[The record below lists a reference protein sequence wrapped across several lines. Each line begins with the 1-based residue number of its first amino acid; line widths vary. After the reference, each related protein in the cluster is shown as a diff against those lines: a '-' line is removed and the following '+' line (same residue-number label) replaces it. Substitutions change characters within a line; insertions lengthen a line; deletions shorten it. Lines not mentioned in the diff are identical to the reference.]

1 MSKDAWIEH
10 KTPTDGGVE
19 TLAKA
24 KGAFVKVGILSG
36 TGEHPKAKHGQT
48 IAEVGWWNEFG
59 THEEGLEAIPAR
71 PFLRTGLQEN
81 LPRYRGLFGTLI
93 GNVLL
98 RRITNDQAVFVIG
111 STAVA
116 DVQAKIVSLRSPPN
130 APSTRK
136 RKGSSNP
143 LIDTGALRQHINWAK
158 V

>member
-1 MSKDAWIEH
+1 MSKDVWIET
-10 KTPTDGGVE
+10 KTPKGKGVE
-19 TLAKA
+19 ALTKA

-59 THEEGLEAIPAR
+59 TTKDGSVHIPAR
-71 PFLRTGLQEN
+71 PFLRTGLNDN
-81 LPRYRGLFGTLI
+81 LPRYRGLFKTVI
-93 GNVLL
+93 KNVLL
-98 RRITNDQAVFVIG
+98 KRISTDQAVFVIG

-116 DVQAKIVSLRSPPN
+116 DVQAKITAINSPPN
-130 APSTRK
+130 AQLTID

>member
-1 MSKDAWIEH
+1 MSDAWIET
-10 KTPTDGGVE
+10 KTPKGEGVE
-19 TLAKA
+19 KLAKA

-59 THEEGLEAIPAR
+59 THEEGLEAVPAR
-71 PFLRTGLQEN
+71 PFLRTGLHDN
-81 LPRYRGLFGTLI
+81 IGKYRGLFKTLI
-93 GNVLL
+93 KNTLL
-98 RRITNDQAVFVIG
+98 GRISTDQAVFVIG

-116 DVQAKIVSLRSPPN
+116 DVQAKIVSIQSPPN

-143 LIDTGALRQHINWAK
+143 LIDQGALRQHINWAK
-158 V
+158 I